1 MAALDPDKIL
11 LLVCKIL
18 NPHVNQKLWEETP
31 NGDKPMAGVENR
43 EVAADFKEIAAK
55 GPEGKRE
62 LKAIRNEIVQAIR
75 VLGFNCTLGT
85 SALELGTF
93 GTTLAELR
101 DYVIA
106 ISSLLQ

>member
-1 MAALDPDKIL
+1 MAALDPDEIL
-11 LLVCKIL
+11 LSLCKIL
-18 NPHVNQKLWEETP
+18 NPHVNVKLWEETP
-31 NGDKPMAGVENR
+31 AGDKPVPGIENR
-43 EVAADFKEIAAK
+43 EVAADFAEIAAK

-62 LKAIRNEIVQAIR
+62 LKAIRNEIVQAIKE
-75 VLGFNCTLGT
+75 LGFNCTLGT

-106 ISSLLQ
+106 ISSLLK